1 MVSIMSIALSA
12 KTIETVKATIPFL
25 QENGLDLTKHFY
37 KRLFEGNPEVKAFF
51 NASNQQSGAQQR
63 ALGGAICAFAQ
74 NIETPEVLAAAVSR
88 IANKHAALGVKPEHY
103 PIVGEHLLGSIDD
116 ILNPAPPEIL
126 EAWGEAYGFLAG
138 VLTQTEGDLYEEQ
151 ESSEHGWRG
160 FQNLTVVRKQ
170 KESESITSFY
180 LKAGEDKGLP
190 TFQSGQYLTVRVPM
204 PSSDDP
210 TAPATTMRNY
220 SLSGSPSWDH
230 YRISVKQEVGDEVT
244 PGGYVSNYLHQNI
257 EVGAQLE
264 IGPPCGDFY
273 LGEHSEET
281 PVLLLSAGVGITPML
296 SMLHS
301 VENQPT
307 TFLHVT
313 QNSKTHACRAEVEEL
328 AKAKDNLKVHFR
340 YTAASDT
347 DRDQASFESDGYLDA
362 EFLSSFLSDSTE
374 VYLCGPEVM
383 MKSSLAILDSL
394 GHPSGQIHYEYF
406 GPE

>member
-1 MVSIMSIALSA
+1 MSTALSA

-51 NASNQQSGAQQR
+51 NVSNQQSGAQQR

-116 ILNPAPPEIL
+116 LLNPAPPEIL

-151 ESSEHGWRG
+151 ESREHGWSG

-180 LKAGEDKGLP
+180 LKAGEGKSLP
-190 TFQSGQYLTVRVPM
+190 IFQSGQYLTVRVPM

-220 SLSGSPSWDH
+220 SLSGAPSWDH

-244 PGGYVSNYLHQNI
+244 PGGYVSNYLHQNV

-273 LGEHSEET
+273 LGTHTEET
-281 PVLLLSAGVGITPML
+281 PILLLSAGVGLTPVL

-307 TFLHVT
+307 TFLHVA
-313 QNSKTHACRAEVEEL
+313 QNSETHACRAEVEEL
-328 AKAKDNLKVHFR
+328 VKSKDNLKLHFR
-340 YTAASDT
+340 YTAASHT
-347 DRDQASFESDGYLDA
+347 DREQAACESEGYLDA
-362 EFLSSFLSDSTE
+362 EFLSSFLSENTE

-383 MKSSLAILDSL
+383 MKSTLAILDSL
-394 GHPSGQIHYEYF
+394 GHPSSQIHYEYF